1 MLKPLSKDMFY
12 TKSQAI
18 TQIEEYK
25 KFMDLNIITL
35 EEYNKLVIKLK
46 PFVLGEKHSEQFD

>member
-1 MLKPLSKDMFY
+1 MFY